1 MSVSEGARPRGGDS
15 VISTGDLR
23 KGVIIEIDKQLFSVL
38 DYQHQKVG
46 RGSAQVRMRIRNVRS
61 GAISDTTVQAG
72 TKFPRVRLEQRNMSF
87 LYAEENAYYFMDQE
101 TYDQIALTAQQLG
114 EAVNYLKDGI
124 VLQVQFYENEPVA
137 VDLPI
142 TVELR
147 IEETDPGFRGDTAT
161 GGTKPAKLETGL
173 TVQVPLFVN
182 QGDTIKVDT
191 RTGTYLE
198 RV

>member
-1 MSVSEGARPRGGDS
+1 M
-15 VISTGDLR
+15 ISTGDLR
-23 KGVIIEIDKQLFSVL
+23 KGVIIEMDRQLYSVME
-38 DYQHQKVG
+38 YQHQKIG
-46 RGSAQVRMRIRNVRS
+46 RGSAQVRMRLRNVRS

-87 LYAEENAYYFMDQE
+87 LYSEENAYYFMDQE

-114 EAVNYLKDGI
+114 EAVSYLKDGM
-124 VLQVQFYENEPVA
+124 VLQVQFYESEPVA

-142 TVELR
+142 TVEMK
-147 IEETDPGFRGDTAT
+147 IVETDPGFRGDTT
-161 GGTKPAKLETGL
+161 SGGTKPAKLETGL

-182 QGDTIKVDT
+182 QDDTIKVDT

>member
-1 MSVSEGARPRGGDS
+1 M
-15 VISTGDLR
+15 ISTGDLR
-23 KGVIIEIDKQLFSVL
+23 KGIIVEMDGDLYAIME
-38 DYQHQKVG
+38 YQHQKIG
-46 RGSAQVRMRIRNVRS
+46 RGSAQVRLRRRNIRS

-72 TKFPRVRLEQRNMSF
+72 TKFPRVRLEQRQMQY

-101 TYDQIALTAQQLG
+101 TYDQIGLTAQQLG
-114 EAVNYLKDGI
+114 DAVNYLKDGM
-124 VLQVQFYENEPVA
+124 VLQVQFYESEPVA

-161 GGTKPAKLETGL
+161 GGTKPARLETGL

-182 QGDTIKVDT
+182 QGDTVKVDT

>member
-1 MSVSEGARPRGGDS
+1 M
-15 VISTGDLR
+15 ISTGDLR
-23 KGVIIEIDKQLFSVL
+23 KGIIVEMDGDLYAIM
-38 DYQHQKVG
+38 DYQHQKIG
-46 RGSAQVRMRIRNVRS
+46 RGSAQVRLRRRNIRS

-72 TKFPRVRLEQRNMSF
+72 TKFPRVRLEQRQMQY

-101 TYDQIALTAQQLG
+101 TYDQIGLTAQQLG
-114 EAVNYLKDGI
+114 EAVNYLKDGM

-137 VDLPI
+137 VELPI

-147 IEETDPGFRGDTAT
+147 VVEADPGFRGDTAT

-173 TVQVPLFVN
+173 TIQVPLFVN
-182 QGDTIKVDT
+182 QGDTVKVDT